1 MEQKRRPRRKQ
12 LRSRKRLNWGSIF
25 STLLTINVLAA
36 CFWSKVTAIRSI
48 NLDGVRNS
56 ERLRLNR
63 IANDIKGIPALK
75 VDPRVVESPFMNESR
90 IKNADFRRNI
100 FGVARLTLLYRT
112 AIASISGSKDTFLD
126 DTGVIFTDPEEKS
139 VLSPILLQDKIKVS
153 VMAISGVI
161 NFKQLADLVQIV
173 RSNLPVS
180 LTGGI
185 PPEIEVQ
192 ETGAVCLNMNG
203 GIVILGTS
211 EDLEEK
217 IGKLKQA
224 LLDNP
229 NLFKDNI
236 SINMMRPSLPQM
248 TPRKKDS
255 G

>member
-12 LRSRKRLNWGSIF
+12 LRSRKRLNWGPIF
-25 STLLTINVLAA
+25 ATLLTINVISA

-75 VDPRVVESPFMNESR
+75 VDPRAVESPFMNESR
-90 IKNADFRRNI
+90 IKSADFRRNI
-100 FGVARLTLLYRT
+100 FGVARLILQYRT
-112 AIASISGSKDTFLD
+112 AIASIKGAKDTFLD
-126 DTGVIFTDPEEKS
+126 DSGVIFTDPEEKS
-139 VLSPILLQDKIKVS
+139 GLPPILLQQRMKVS

-161 NFKQLADLVQIV
+161 NYKQLAELVHIIG
-173 RSNLPVS
+173 SSLPAS

-192 ETGAVCLNMNG
+192 DNGGVCLNMND

-211 EDLEEK
+211 EELELK
-217 IGKLKQA
+217 IGKLKKA
-224 LLDNP
+224 LQDDP
-229 NLFKDNI
+229 NMFKNNL
-236 SINMMRPSLPQM
+236 SINMMNPTNPQW
-248 TPRKKDS
+248 TPRKKDN